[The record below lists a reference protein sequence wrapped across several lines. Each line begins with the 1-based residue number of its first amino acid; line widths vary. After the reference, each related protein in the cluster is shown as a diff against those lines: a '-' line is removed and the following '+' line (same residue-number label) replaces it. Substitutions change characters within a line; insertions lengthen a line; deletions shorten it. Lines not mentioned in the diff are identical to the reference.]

1 MKVEYM
7 ESEETVL
14 SVESYKPFT
23 KKEKEQL
30 HSDVQHIELSTSG
43 RGDFLSI
50 GGNAFIQEAV
60 ILLHNS
66 INLFQIGYFD
76 CAFYS
81 LRQTLEVVT
90 IIIAFSDLPQK
101 ERDEK
106 ISAWKSNSYFPMQ
119 NKLMTQLEGNGIV
132 INDMKTHMPTFFSL
146 ITNTNKQI
154 NKFVHKQGFK
164 HFYISRIIN
173 PLSEEQKAKEK
184 DQFLQFFRKAI
195 TITAIMRLA
204 VDPFP
209 ILLMDEEILFRCF
222 DTFTE
227 PYGEEFVKTYIGEQ
241 FINEYKKTSIY
252 QSYYSNFI
260 NEEKKNDSVFDII
273 HFQYIDTTKRQE
285 ILSQLH
291 LLDFY
296 DSTVVQ
302 IVFCCEKAVNVS
314 YLGGIHLCRTNRPT
328 IKAIKNEWSWH
339 SGQFDQYE
347 NSHAYNQVYLEGY
360 ISVIHINGESFYIEH
375 EIPFDETD
383 IQAIE
388 NCIIDI
394 ENR

>member
-23 KKEKEQL
+23 KKEKDHL

-154 NKFVHKQGFK
+154 NKFVHKQVFQ
-164 HFYISRIIN
+164 HFYAVIRRKPS
-173 PLSEEQKAKEK
+173 SE
-184 DQFLQFFRKAI
+184 
-195 TITAIMRLA
+195 
-204 VDPFP
+204 
-209 ILLMDEEILFRCF
+209 
-222 DTFTE
+222 
-227 PYGEEFVKTYIGEQ
+227 
-241 FINEYKKTSIY
+241 
-252 QSYYSNFI
+252 
-260 NEEKKNDSVFDII
+260 
-273 HFQYIDTTKRQE
+273 
-285 ILSQLH
+285 
-291 LLDFY
+291 
-296 DSTVVQ
+296 
-302 IVFCCEKAVNVS
+302 
-314 YLGGIHLCRTNRPT
+314 
-328 IKAIKNEWSWH
+328 
-339 SGQFDQYE
+339 
-347 NSHAYNQVYLEGY
+347 
-360 ISVIHINGESFYIEH
+360 
-375 EIPFDETD
+375 
-383 IQAIE
+383 
-388 NCIIDI
+388 
-394 ENR
+394 

>member
-7 ESEETVL
+7 ESDETVL

-66 INLFQIGYFD
+66 VNLFQIGYFD

-106 ISAWKSNSYFPMQ
+106 ISAWKSNSYFPVQ
-119 NKLMTQLEGNGIV
+119 NKLIKQLKEKGIV
-132 INDMKTHMPTFFSL
+132 INDMKIHMPTFFNL
-146 ITNTNKQI
+146 ITDTSEQI
-154 NKFVHKQGFK
+154 NKFVHKQGFQ
-164 HFYISRIIN
+164 HFYAVRRIK
-173 PLSEEQKAKEK
+173 PLSEKQKVKEK
-184 DQFLQFFRKAI
+184 DEFLQFLRKVI

-227 PYGEEFVKTYIGEQ
+227 PYGEEFVKTYIGER
-241 FINEYKKTSIY
+241 FINEYKNTSIY
-252 QSYYSNFI
+252 QSYYSTFI
-260 NEEKKNDSVFDII
+260 NEEKKNNSVFDIV
-273 HFQYIDTTKRQE
+273 HFQFIDTTKRQE

-296 DSTVVQ
+296 DSTSVQ
-302 IVFCCEKAVNVS
+302 IVFCCEKIVRVS
-314 YLGGIHLCRTNRPT
+314 YLGGIHLCRTNRAT
-328 IKAIKNEWSWH
+328 IKAKNDWSWH
-339 SGQFDQYE
+339 SNQFDQYE
-347 NSHAYNQVYLEGY
+347 NSYAYNQVYQEGY

-375 EIPFDETD
+375 EIPFNETD

-388 NCIIDI
+388 NCIIGI
-394 ENR
+394 ENV